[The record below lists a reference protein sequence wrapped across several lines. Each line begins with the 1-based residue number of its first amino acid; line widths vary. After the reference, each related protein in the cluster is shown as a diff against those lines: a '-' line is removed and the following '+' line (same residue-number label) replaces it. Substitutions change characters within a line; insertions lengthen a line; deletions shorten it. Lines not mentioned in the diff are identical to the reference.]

1 MPPCNAVACSGL
13 ACMTDAGRNGYN
25 AQPLTCPC
33 LLLQIGTLTLRK
45 LRDLEKESGMTG
57 SKEGGSSRKAEPK
70 EEVRPWQPRSPMFG
84 NSYSCAKH
92 VLTCAYMILPSP
104 MDGSAA

>member
-1 MPPCNAVACSGL
+1 MQCRACSGL

-45 LRDLEKESGMTG
+45 LKDLEKESGMTG
-57 SKEGGSSRKAEPK
+57 SKDGGSSKKAEPK
-70 EEVRPWQPRSPMFG
+70 DEVRPWQPRSLCLAIPTRAL
-84 NSYSCAKH
+84 SIAD
-92 VLTCAYMILPSP
+92 CAYKIMPSP
-104 MDGSAA
+104 MDGSGQRH